1 MGDPTKQPKKK
12 RLRSPRLRSLRPRN
26 PRPKKPPNLPRRR
39 PPPSPRR
46 LPQRRLLP
54 SLPKK
59 AKTPKKA
66 AKPAKKP
73 AAKKAPAK
81 KAAAKPKKLPQRR
94 PRSKCFIW
102 LTTSNDHFN
111 LIVGKPAL
119 FRATNFPI
127 KNFEN
132 AIRNIKIVNRYYM
145 ILFLSHLLKFL

>member
-1 MGDPTKQPKKK
+1 MG
-12 RLRSPRLRSLRPRN
+12 
-26 PRPKKPPNLPRRR
+26 PPNLPRRR

-54 SLPKK
+54 SPPKKLRLPRKLPNLQRNPLPKR
-59 AKTPKKA
+59 PQ
-66 AKPAKKP
+66 PRRLP
-73 AAKKAPAK
+73 PN
-81 KAAAKPKKLPQRR
+81 PRKLPQRR

-111 LIVGKPAL
+111 LIIGKPAL

>member
-1 MGDPTKQPKKK
+1 MG
-12 RLRSPRLRSLRPRN
+12 
-26 PRPKKPPNLPRRR
+26 PPNLPRRR

-54 SLPKK
+54 SPPKKLRLPRKLPNRQRNLLPKR
-59 AKTPKKA
+59 PQQRRLL
-66 AKPAKKP
+66 PNP
-73 AAKKAPAK
+73 R
-81 KAAAKPKKLPQRR
+81 KLPQRR

-102 LTTSNDHFN
+102 LTTSNDHFK

-132 AIRNIKIVNRYYM
+132 AIRNIKIVNGYYM
-145 ILFLSHLLKFL
+145 ILFRSNRLKFL

>member
-1 MGDPTKQPKKK
+1 MG
-12 RLRSPRLRSLRPRN
+12 SPRSRSLRLRN

-39 PPPSPRR
+39 PPPSPRK

-54 SLPKK
+54 SPPKKLRLPRKLPNLQRNLLPKR
-59 AKTPKKA
+59 PQQRRL
-66 AKPAKKP
+66 PP
-73 AAKKAPAK
+73 NPR
-81 KAAAKPKKLPQRR
+81 KLPQRR

-111 LIVGKPAL
+111 LIIGKPAL
-119 FRATNFPI
+119 FRATIFPI

-132 AIRNIKIVNRYYM
+132 AIRNIKIVDKYYM